1 LVVRG
6 CLFLKA
12 AVYHGPN
19 DIRIEDVPEPKV
31 SARKVLV
38 KFKAGSICGTD
49 LHFYRASGK

>member
-19 DIRIEDVPEPKV
+19 DIRIEEVSEPKV

-38 KFKAGSICGTD
+38 KFKAGSIRRCRPWTT
-49 LHFYRASGK
+49 LQRNR

>member
-1 LVVRG
+1 M
-6 CLFLKA
+6 KA

-38 KFKAGSICGTD
+38 KFKAGSIRHCRPRTT
-49 LHFYRASGK
+49 LRRSH